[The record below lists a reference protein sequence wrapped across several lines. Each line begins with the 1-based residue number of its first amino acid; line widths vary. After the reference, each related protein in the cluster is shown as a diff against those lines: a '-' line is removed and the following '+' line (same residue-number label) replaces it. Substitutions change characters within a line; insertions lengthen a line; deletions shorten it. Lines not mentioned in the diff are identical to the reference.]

1 MGGRKNHSAIDA
13 VMNVVHDIEI
23 ANRNKNV
30 LSCLLLDVKGAFD
43 FVSINQLLN
52 VMKKLKLSRIII
64 QWVKDFMTKRSINLI
79 FDENLRKTYYV
90 ESGIPQG
97 SPISPILF
105 LIYIRHLF
113 PKIRMKFNAH
123 SPSFIDDV
131 AIYVENKTAKQN
143 CKEIEIIVKTAFDW
157 AASNNVKFDDDK
169 SELIHF
175 EKTRNVSKDTLELPN
190 GTVLEPKN
198 VVKWL
203 GVWLD
208 RKLNFKKHVETRIS
222 SANRSFFAI
231 QNLMKSE
238 WGLKPTACR

>member
-1 MGGRKNHSAIDA
+1 
-13 VMNVVHDIEI
+13 
-23 ANRNKNV
+23 
-30 LSCLLLDVKGAFD
+30 
-43 FVSINQLLN
+43 
-52 VMKKLKLSRIII
+52 MKKLKLSRIII
-64 QWVKDFMTKRSINLI
+64 QWVKHFMTERSSNLI
-79 FDENLRKTYYV
+79 FDENKSKTYYV

-105 LIYIRHLF
+105 LIYIGHLF

-131 AIYVENKTAKQN
+131 AIYVEIKLQNRIAK
-143 CKEIEIIVKTAFDW
+143 IEIIVKTAFDW

-175 EKTRNVSKDTLELPN
+175 EKTRKVSKDTLELPN
-190 GTVLEPKN
+190 GTVIEPKN

-208 RKLNFKKHVETRIS
+208 RKLNFKKHVETQIDLFCELIVFRNSEFDEIRMGS
-222 SANRSFFAI
+222 ETDHMQTALFFMRYSYFGLRLR
-231 QNLMKSE
+231 NLE
-238 WGLKPTACR
+238 